1 MPQTFQRKL
10 HQTAETTKQ
19 AHTHRKNHTSNPQPK
34 LWPSPESQPKRK
46 TPAWHEILNRASRN
60 DLKNLPT
67 LWASLFGRFSHLRM
81 ARSTPLRYHRLVC
94 NAALPAEIFHS
105 EIIFEKNS
113 PPWLFL
119 WIFWHWMV
127 VVFASCFGSP
137 NTHTHNRP
145 WKPRRGIST
154 VRHLVTVFPTDF
166 FYTAHPDGEVVRKE
180 NVSATLG
187 FLGDTKK
194 QPKLRRRR
202 RKRKRRGRAKAD
214 QQQQQKTIPTLF
226 RARIILAQSGTVGAH
241 SYGKP
246 TGKRSY
252 LSSN

>member
-1 MPQTFQRKL
+1 MYASNIPAKTPPDCRNNK
-10 HQTAETTKQ
+10 TST
-19 AHTHRKNHTSNPQPK
+19 HTEKNHTSNPQPE

-67 LWASLFGRFSHLRM
+67 LWATLFGRFSHLRM

-119 WIFWHWMV
+119 WIFWHWVV
-127 VVFASCFGSP
+127 VVFASCF
-137 NTHTHNRP
+137 THTHNRP

-166 FYTAHPDGEVVRKE
+166 FCGVFFLHRTPRRGSSPQRKRVRS
-180 NVSATLG
+180 VG
-187 FLGDTKK
+187 FLG
-194 QPKLRRRR
+194 RH
-202 RKRKRRGRAKAD
+202 
-214 QQQQQKTIPTLF
+214 QKTTQ
-226 RARIILAQSGTVGAH
+226 A
-241 SYGKP
+241 
-246 TGKRSY
+246 
-252 LSSN
+252 